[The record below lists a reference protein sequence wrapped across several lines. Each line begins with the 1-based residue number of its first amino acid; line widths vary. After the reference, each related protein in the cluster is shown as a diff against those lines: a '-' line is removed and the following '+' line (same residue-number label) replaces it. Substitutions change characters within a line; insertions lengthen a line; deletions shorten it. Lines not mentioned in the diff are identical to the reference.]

1 MNDQGECKED
11 GDAGGTGEHGIFLA
25 KHNAYLAR
33 RTRGRTA
40 WFRFSRTWP
49 AWLCEF
55 VQQQDRDQSY
65 FRFVVIFIYLA
76 SAPHTQQHT
85 ILVGYHASAAPC
97 KAMARDG

>member
-40 WFRFSRTWP
+40 WFRFFLAHMACLAVRVRSTTGSGP
-49 AWLCEF
+49 KLL
-55 VQQQDRDQSY
+55 S
-65 FRFVVIFIYLA
+65 FRRHLHLSGERA
-76 SAPHTQQHT
+76 THTAAHHT
-85 ILVGYHASAAPC
+85 TPPPRHARPWR
-97 KAMARDG
+97 AMAEN